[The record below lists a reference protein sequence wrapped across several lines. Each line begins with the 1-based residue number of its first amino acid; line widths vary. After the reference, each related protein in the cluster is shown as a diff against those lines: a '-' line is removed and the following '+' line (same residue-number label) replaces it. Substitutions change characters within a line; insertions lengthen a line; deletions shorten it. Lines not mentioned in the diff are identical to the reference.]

1 MKYRIEDWIDGEP
14 DLGVMTLEEA
24 EPFLDFWID
33 QSISE
38 IEYQTDVQYDKGDFE
53 LRLVDREWM
62 FEINVDD
69 DPYKID
75 MEEAWEEIED
85 LTRVIIREIRD
96 EQEED

>member
-1 MKYRIEDWIDGEP
+1 MKYRIEDWIAGEP
-14 DLGVMTLEEA
+14 DLGIMTLEEA

-75 MEEAWEEIED
+75 MELAWEEIED
-85 LTRVIIREIRD
+85 LTRVIIREIKD
-96 EQEED
+96 EQEEE

>member
-62 FEINVDD
+62 FEINIDD
-69 DPYKID
+69 NPEKID
-75 MEEAWEEIED
+75 MELAWEEIED